1 MKLLTA
7 SALLCAMMAL
17 TAAQDECYVL
27 KKSSCPAGW
36 TEYNNKCYF
45 YVSTPLPWV
54 DAQRNCQTMSA
65 NLASVQSLGEYQ
77 LIQRVISDG
86 SKANG
91 RTWIGGSDG
100 LQEGYWFWIDGT
112 RFQYTNWCRREPN
125 NSWGNEHCMEMNSSG
140 DLCMNEG
147 TSSEKER
154 NLLIYHSKY
163 LFSHLYLFLLL

>member
-17 TAAQDECYVL
+17 IAAQDECYVP
-27 KKSSCPAGW
+27 KKPSCPAGW

-45 YVSTPLPWV
+45 YVSTPLPWG
-54 DAQRNCQTMSA
+54 DAQRNCQSMSA

-86 SKANG
+86 SRANG

-100 LQEGYWFWIDGT
+100 QQEGYWFWIDGT
-112 RFQYTNWCRREPN
+112 RFQYTNWCRGEPN
-125 NSWGNEHCMEMNSSG
+125 NAGSEQCMEMNFSG
-140 DLCMNEG
+140 DLCMNDQSCQSRFPSVCI
-147 TSSEKER
+147 TNKS
-154 NLLIYHSKY
+154 Y
-163 LFSHLYLFLLL
+163 FLG